1 MILASK
7 DVLVVEKKNKKILK
21 WSDQMNENL
30 VDSILNY
37 KIKYD
42 FNSIDFDADK
52 SMQYSE
58 VSKSITKLL
67 EIDLSYFEEKYYPQI
82 QFK

>member
-1 MILASK
+1 
-7 DVLVVEKKNKKILK
+7 
-21 WSDQMNENL
+21 MNENL

-67 EIDLSYFEEKYYPQI
+67 EIDLSYFEEKYYLQI